1 MHMHRHVVVT
11 LVWKIILY
19 NCAKGFRAE
28 SMLLANANIYNIYI
42 HIYIYQ
48 YIYIYIYISIHIS
61 IYIYIYIHIYVT

>member
-28 SMLLANANIYNIYI
+28 SMLLANANIY
-42 HIYIYQ
+42 
-48 YIYIYIYISIHIS
+48 IYIYIYIRNML
-61 IYIYIYIHIYVT
+61 